1 MMSRFGA
8 WAMDLGPW
16 EKAGGRT
23 VLSWTH
29 VARGA
34 AGDSRGRIQDAGCLS
49 LCGVRLSEA
58 GVSSESQYYMKEEL
72 PGETGR
78 GVGEGSRRGQGLMSP
93 QRHPHDDGSAS
104 TNPRNYFHS
113 QFAGGKAQVQR
124 DSWPGPQC

>member
-16 EKAGGRT
+16 EKQVGGQFC
-23 VLSWTH
+23 LGH
-29 VARGA
+29 VWREERQGTREVGSKMQA
-34 AGDSRGRIQDAGCLS
+34 ASHCVGSGS
-49 LCGVRLSEA
+49 PEA
-58 GVSSESQYYMKEEL
+58 GVSSESQYCMKEEL

-93 QRHPHDDGSAS
+93 QTHPHDDGFAS